1 VICPFCAAEEISTE
15 TGACARC
22 GYSPGAAASHRSSP
36 DDLDGWVHYELS
48 PQFEIGEE
56 LARSPHSAVYVAQRA
71 DPDVTLA
78 LRVLSRG
85 PIERAG
91 LADRWWRAMAAVN
104 ALDHPNIVPIYRFGT
119 TANLAWYATR
129 FAGGQSLAELLQEQ
143 GRMPPDRVA
152 RLVGQAADALE
163 EAHRRDVIHGS
174 LSPAN
179 IIVRDEGGVALLTEL
194 AVGPILDRIP
204 AFGGKSRP
212 PGFEAPEELAG
223 RDPGPAT
230 DQYALAATFNA
241 AVDESAELPT
251 AVHRVLNRALS
262 PEPRDRFPTIGTFGR
277 SLTAALADAAAPGGP
292 PSRHQP
298 TSLAPHTLVF
308 PPDPGEPEV
317 AGGPPARR
325 SSLLTVAIIAAVLIG
340 TVLAAWFLR
349 STGSQ
354 PGLPR
359 QVAVAP
365 DSTNRALDTAT
376 MAVAPAEPPPDEPAP
391 TPPPPPPPATR
402 PAPRAERPDPG
413 PEPTRQITAAGR
425 VAPSDARTGRLF
437 VSSRPWGALYV
448 DDKLIGN
455 TPQANVEVTAGNHR
469 LRIVRDGFK
478 PFEREVV
485 VPAGQAVRLID
496 QILEP
501 AS

>member
-1 VICPFCAAEEISTE
+1 MICPFCAAEEISPE
-15 TGACARC
+15 TGTCARC
-22 GYSPGAAASHRSSP
+22 GYSPDGAASDRPLP
-36 DDLDGWVHYELS
+36 DDLDAWVHYELS

-56 LARSPHSAVYVAQRA
+56 LARSPHSAVYVARRA

-78 LRVLSRG
+78 LRVLSRA

-91 LADRWWRAMAAVN
+91 QADRWWRAMAAVN

-129 FAGGQSLAELLQEQ
+129 FAGGQSLAELLQGQ
-143 GRMPPDRVA
+143 GRLPPDRVT
-152 RLVGQAADALE
+152 RLVGQAADALD

-174 LSPAN
+174 LSPAD
-179 IIVRDEGGVALLTEL
+179 IIVCDDGGVALLTEL

-212 PGFEAPEELAG
+212 AQFESPEELAG

-230 DQYALAATFNA
+230 DQYALAATFRA
-241 AVDESAELPT
+241 AVDESAELPS
-251 AVHRVLNRALS
+251 AVHRVVNRALS
-262 PEPRDRFPTIGTFGR
+262 PDPRDRFPTIGTFAR
-277 SLTAALADAAAPGGP
+277 SLAAALAGAAAPGGAP
-292 PSRHQP
+292 HRHQP
-298 TSLAPHTLVF
+298 PSLAQHTLVF

-317 AGGPPARR
+317 SDAPPARR
-325 SSLLTVAIIAAVLIG
+325 SPLLTGGIIAAVVIG
-340 TVLAAWFLR
+340 AVLAAWFLR
-349 STGSQ
+349 SNGSQ
-354 PGLPR
+354 PGLSR

-365 DSTNRALDTAT
+365 ASDSTSGALDTAT

-391 TPPPPPPPATR
+391 TPPPAPATR
-402 PAPRAERPDPG
+402 PAARAERPGPS
-413 PEPTRQITAAGR
+413 PEPTRQTTAAGR
-425 VAPSDARTGRLF
+425 VASSDAQTGRLF

-455 TPQANVEVTAGNHR
+455 TPQANVEITAGTHR
-469 LRIVRDGFK
+469 LRIVRDGFT